1 MALGQSGSGNNF
13 VVANSAMMI
22 PGIWANR
29 VNDFFRANLKAANFF
44 EDWSSE
50 VAGGG
55 DIIHVPVITQMAAV
69 AKAPNT
75 EVVLVD
81 ATNSTV
87 DLTINTH
94 YHTAFLI
101 EDVVASKI
109 KTSYRAQ
116 SLYAENAGYSVA
128 AALEDAITALFA
140 GFTQTVGT
148 SAAALADSD
157 IRNAIA
163 YLDAAN
169 VPQEN
174 RAFFLHPNVIWG
186 DIQALDRFSLMVNT
200 AGADPILKGATH
212 MLYGYPVYNTT
223 RLTSALGSRYGAF
236 AHKSAIAFACANPAG
251 MSGPN
256 HVRLQTDYQ
265 LQQLGTLVVADLIW
279 GVIENR
285 DTSGVWIRCAS

>member
-1 MALGQSGSGNNF
+1 
-13 VVANSAMMI
+13 MMI
-22 PGIWANR
+22 PEIWGNR

-44 EDWSSE
+44 ENWSAD

-75 EVVLVD
+75 QVVLVD
-81 ATNSTV
+81 ATSSIV

-94 YHTAFLI
+94 YHSAFLI

-128 AALEDAITALFA
+128 AVLEDAITALFS
-140 GFTQTVGT
+140 GFSQTVGT
-148 SAAALADSD
+148 SAAKLADSD
-157 IRNAIA
+157 IRAAIA

-169 VPQEN
+169 VPNEN

-200 AGADPILKGATH
+200 AAADPILKGATH

-223 RLTSALGSRYGAF
+223 RLTSALGSRNGAF
-236 AHKSAIAFACANPAG
+236 AHKSAIAYATANPAG
-251 MSGPN
+251 MSGAN
-256 HVRLQTDYQ
+256 HVRLQSDYR
-265 LQQLGTLVVADLIW
+265 LEYLGTLVVADLIF
-279 GVIENR
+279 GCIENR
-285 DTSGVWIRCAS
+285 DNAGVYIRCAS

>member
-1 MALGQSGSGNNF
+1 ME
-13 VVANSAMMI
+13 
-22 PGIWANR
+22 IWGNR

-44 EDWSSE
+44 ENWSSD
-50 VAGGG
+50 VAEGG

-69 AKAPNT
+69 AKSPNT
-75 EVVLVD
+75 QVVLVD
-81 ATNSTV
+81 ATSATV

-109 KTSYRAQ
+109 KTSYHAQ

-128 AALEDAITALFA
+128 AVLEDAITALFA
-140 GFTQTVGT
+140 GFSQTAGT
-148 SAAALADSD
+148 SAAKLLDSD
-157 IRNAIA
+157 IRSAIA
-163 YLDAAN
+163 QLDAAN

-186 DIQALDRFSLMVNT
+186 DIQALDRFSLLVNT
-200 AGADPILKGATH
+200 NGSDPILKGATH

-223 RLTSALGSRYGAF
+223 RLTSALGARYGAF
-236 AHKSAIAFACANPAG
+236 AHKSAIAWACANPAG

-256 HVRLQTDYQ
+256 HVRLQSDYK
-265 LQQLGTLVVADLIW
+265 LEYLGTLVVADLIF
-279 GVIENR
+279 GVKENR
-285 DTSGVWIRCAS
+285 DNAGVWIRCAS